1 MGIIRPCIVS
11 IQHAANCCKKVDY
24 QYDIGTFAN
33 NTYLGINEMEKEQ
46 QTVEFRMDSSIGDY
60 HHYLVLTFNYFWSQL
75 II

>member
-1 MGIIRPCIVS
+1 MHRPHIGC

-33 NTYLGINEMEKEQ
+33 STYLGIDEVEKEQ
-46 QTVEFRMDSSIGDY
+46 QTVEFRMDSYIGYY
-60 HHYLVLTFNYFWSQL
+60 HHYLGLTLDFYGSQ